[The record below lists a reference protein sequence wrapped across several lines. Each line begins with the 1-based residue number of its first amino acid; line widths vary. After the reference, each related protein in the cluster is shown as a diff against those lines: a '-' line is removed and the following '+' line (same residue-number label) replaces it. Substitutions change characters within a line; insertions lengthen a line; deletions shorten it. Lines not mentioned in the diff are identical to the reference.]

1 MSTAE
6 PMHNGSNGN
15 YYSVFQQGAGLAN
28 VSAVLRTP
36 AYLTVDGAADGRVK
50 VELGD
55 DPTRTGVYTFRLQ
68 LNNLTQEPL
77 AYQLYAD
84 AFTQNVFQ
92 DEAGNA
98 CLDTLTRTLEADV
111 DFAVNG
117 ASLSAPSDRNANF
130 DFNGDGRV
138 TRADGQLLLD
148 HVTLGTELTAN
159 ADYADVSGDG
169 QVNTY
174 DVHQFLRLYQGAV
187 EVPASGSVTVDVTMT
202 LTSGEKAKLDAEN
215 PNGAYVEA
223 FIQAVPLATAD
234 GELLPTLSVPVLG
247 FYGNWSDASMF
258 DVGTQITHATGEEP
272 RSSYL
277 GNPSGNAVG
286 VVYGDN
292 PRQIW

>member
-1 MSTAE
+1 M
-6 PMHNGSNGN
+6 
-15 YYSVFQQGAGLAN
+15 AN

-159 ADYADVSGDG
+159 ADYAD
-169 QVNTY
+169 
-174 DVHQFLRLYQGAV
+174 
-187 EVPASGSVTVDVTMT
+187 MT
-202 LTSGEKAKLDAEN
+202 
-215 PNGAYVEA
+215 
-223 FIQAVPLATAD
+223 ATA
-234 GELLPTLSVPVLG
+234 
-247 FYGNWSDASMF
+247 
-258 DVGTQITHATGEEP
+258 
-272 RSSYL
+272 R
-277 GNPSGNAVG
+277 
-286 VVYGDN
+286 
-292 PRQIW
+292 

>member
-1 MSTAE
+1 M
-6 PMHNGSNGN
+6 
-15 YYSVFQQGAGLAN
+15 
-28 VSAVLRTP
+28 
-36 AYLTVDGAADGRVK
+36 
-50 VELGD
+50 ELGD

-77 AYQLYAD
+77 AHQLYAD

-159 ADYADVSGDG
+159 ADYADMNGDG

-174 DVHQFLRLYQGAV
+174 DVHQFLRLYPGRCGSSRQWLRHSRCHNDIDQRREGKAGCRKSQWRLCGGLYTSCS
-187 EVPASGSVTVDVTMT
+187 SG
-202 LTSGEKAKLDAEN
+202 
-215 PNGAYVEA
+215 Y
-223 FIQAVPLATAD
+223 
-234 GELLPTLSVPVLG
+234 
-247 FYGNWSDASMF
+247 
-258 DVGTQITHATGEEP
+258 
-272 RSSYL
+272 R
-277 GNPSGNAVG
+277 
-286 VVYGDN
+286 
-292 PRQIW
+292 

>member
-1 MSTAE
+1 MVALVKQYLQEQDIHVSGLNERGLTQALLMSTAE
-6 PMHNGSNGN
+6 PMRNGSNGN

-130 DFNGDGRV
+130 DFNGDGRD
-138 TRADGQLLLD
+138 TC
-148 HVTLGTELTAN
+148 
-159 ADYADVSGDG
+159 
-169 QVNTY
+169 
-174 DVHQFLRLYQGAV
+174 
-187 EVPASGSVTVDVTMT
+187 
-202 LTSGEKAKLDAEN
+202 
-215 PNGAYVEA
+215 
-223 FIQAVPLATAD
+223 
-234 GELLPTLSVPVLG
+234 
-247 FYGNWSDASMF
+247 
-258 DVGTQITHATGEEP
+258 
-272 RSSYL
+272 
-277 GNPSGNAVG
+277 
-286 VVYGDN
+286 
-292 PRQIW
+292 